1 MNIIYILG
9 NCAGR
14 SIISYLIVLSACLL
28 INKFKW
34 RLAIKQSTRWYS
46 WLIVIVLTLLG
57 LGASFAR
64 QGGLA

>member
-9 NCAGR
+9 NFTGR
-14 SIISYLIVLSACLL
+14 IFIGYLIVWLFYFF

-34 RLAIKQSTRWYS
+34 RIAFKQSARWYS
-46 WLIVIVLTLLG
+46 WLAVILMTLLG

-64 QGGLA
+64 QGGLV